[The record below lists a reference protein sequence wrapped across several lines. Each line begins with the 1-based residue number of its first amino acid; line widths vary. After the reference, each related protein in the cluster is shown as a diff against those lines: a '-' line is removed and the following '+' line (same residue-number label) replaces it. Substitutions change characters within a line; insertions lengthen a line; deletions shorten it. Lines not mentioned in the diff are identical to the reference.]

1 MQTGNWGAFILSG
14 QNKGLSTIRYR
25 EILYPARGVMTD
37 YSQTKTDADSVRSY
51 PVAVFRENDTHIL
64 VKNFYNYGAD
74 VVFHPQFRRLGECR
88 PLPLGIRQKLVGF
101 HAHIL

>member
-37 YSQTKTDADSVRSY
+37 YSQTKTDSDSVRSY
-51 PVAVFRENDTHIL
+51 PVAVFRETTHTSWSRTSITTVL
-64 VKNFYNYGAD
+64 TWCSPSIPTA
-74 VVFHPQFRRLGECR
+74 R
-88 PLPLGIRQKLVGF
+88 
-101 HAHIL
+101 